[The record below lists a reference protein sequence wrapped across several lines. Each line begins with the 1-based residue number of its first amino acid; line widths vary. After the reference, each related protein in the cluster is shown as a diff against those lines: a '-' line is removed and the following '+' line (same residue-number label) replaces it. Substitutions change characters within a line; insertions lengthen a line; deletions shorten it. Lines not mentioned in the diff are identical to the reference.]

1 MKHQCAIALHCEA
14 GNGTRGAK
22 RAKEPFWTNWSISSQ
37 LRRAPRDSDFG
48 RAPRLKTTPR
58 VVSAISH
65 RAESTELRET
75 LALRE
80 RLSRTCQKTAEYRNP
95 FYVEA

>member
-1 MKHQCAIALHCEA
+1 MKHQCAIALHCET

-48 RAPRLKTTPR
+48 RGHRDSKP
-58 VVSAISH
+58 H
-65 RAESTELRET
+65 RAWSVRFRIELNQQN
-75 LALRE
+75 LE
-80 RLSRTCQKTAEYRNP
+80 RL
-95 FYVEA
+95 